1 MDSFSSNRKSL
12 LLSAIKKG
20 DIESFRSLYK
30 TYQPKIFAFS
40 LRYLKVTEAAE
51 DLTQEVFIQLW
62 ENRQKI
68 NINFSLSS
76 FLFTIAKN
84 KIIDHFRKQ
93 QRQTL
98 FNNYIQHYLEFP
110 NTLKEENEGN
120 NVTSIQVESVIN
132 KLPEKR
138 KIVFLLSKKFGLNR
152 REIADFLGISE
163 NTVKNQL
170 QEALKF
176 LRHVLHQET
185 VLTFLFFISFLK

>member
-20 DIESFRSLYK
+20 DIESFWSLYK

-120 NVTSIQVESVIN
+120 NVASIQVESVIN

-185 VLTFLFFISFLK
+185 VLTFIFFISFLK

>member
-98 FNNYIQHYLEFP
+98 FNNYIHHYLEFP

-120 NVTSIQVESVIN
+120 NVASIQVESVIN

-163 NTVKNQL
+163 HTVKNQL

>member
-110 NTLKEENEGN
+110 NTLKEENEGD
-120 NVTSIQVESVIN
+120 NVASIQVESVIN

-185 VLTFLFFISFLK
+185 VLTFIFFISFLK

>member
-120 NVTSIQVESVIN
+120 NVASIQVESVIN

-163 NTVKNQL
+163 HTVKNQL

-185 VLTFLFFISFLK
+185 VLTFLFFISFF